1 MSLLEWRNT
10 PDEAGK
16 SPMQKLMSR
25 RTRTTIP
32 TTLGL
37 LKHQVADGVPDNI
50 KLNRQKAKVA
60 YDQHERPLPELQT
73 GEPVRLQPINPK
85 VPWEKG
91 TCIAKIGPQSY
102 LVESETG
109 QL

>member
-1 MSLLEWRNT
+1 ME
-10 PDEAGK
+10 K
-16 SPMQKLMSR
+16 HSR
-25 RTRTTIP
+25 WGWEKPCAETYVQENKNHN

-50 KLNRQKAKVA
+50 KLNRQKAKAA